1 MNRIH
6 LYSKNII
13 IIALILLV
21 FQLLMPNSTVFANRD
36 GQFSTIGGIEI
47 SVKKESEI
55 QAILADSI
63 AEWRMQPMTVKGQ
76 AGKIEIPAEML
87 RFNVKETVTTY
98 LEAINT
104 PWYKPW
110 MKAPIVHLP
119 LLVESTEEMDKKISG
134 NLFFKTEET
143 TEAILAHASL
153 LKETEVIPEELT
165 IHKDMMSRTAF
176 EIQEVHGN
184 QANLSAFVDQLDGLL
199 LAPDEVFSFLEKMD
213 DVTGIND
220 FETRQFFASVLY
232 SVVLQSETKIMERHS
247 QNKIPSYLQPGVEVD
262 VNARLNQDF
271 AFQNSS
277 ESPMLFA
284 ASIDNRHLLI
294 ELYTVNSNA
303 NVSYSIVETE
313 IKPRTIYRLSSTVQ
327 SGQEKVIQNGSNG
340 YRVIVYKTF
349 YDEVSGYDVDEE
361 ISRDFY
367 PPVHKVIAVASLE
380 EIVQDENTENIGN
393 SQNATN
399 EASELE
405 KSTNPSNPQDDPT
418 EELPGNISSEEE
430 VIYDKGGNV
439 IYDPNA

>member
-6 LYSKNII
+6 LYIKNII

-21 FQLLMPNSTVFANRD
+21 FQLVMPDATVFANRD
-36 GQFSTIGGIEI
+36 GQFPTIGGVEI

-63 AEWRMQPMTVKGQ
+63 AKWRTEPIIVKGQ
-76 AGKIEIPAEML
+76 AGKIEIPAEMI
-87 RFNVKETVTTY
+87 RFNVKETVRTY

-110 MKAPIVHLP
+110 MKTPIVHFP
-119 LLVESTEEMDKKISG
+119 LLVESTEEMDKEIRG

-165 IHKDMMSRTAF
+165 IHKDMMNRTAF
-176 EIQEVHGN
+176 EIQEIHGN

-199 LAPDEVFSFLEKMD
+199 LAPGEVFSFLEKMD
-213 DVTGIND
+213 DLAGIND

-232 SVVLQSETKIMERHS
+232 SLALQSETKIMERHS

-262 VNARLNQDF
+262 VNARLNLDF
-271 AFQNSS
+271 VFQNNS

-284 ASIDNRHLLI
+284 ANIDNRHLLI
-294 ELYTVNSNA
+294 ELYTVNSND
-303 NVSYSIVETE
+303 NVSYSVVEKE
-313 IKPRTIYRLSSTVQ
+313 IKPRTIYRLSSNVQ
-327 SGQEKVIQNGSNG
+327 RGQEKVIQDGSNG
-340 YRVIVYKTF
+340 YRVTVYRAF
-349 YDEVSGYDVDEE
+349 YDEVLGYEVDEE

-367 PPVHKVIAVASLE
+367 PPVHKVIAVASIE
-380 EIVQDENTENIGN
+380 ETEQDETTENIGSSEN
-393 SQNATN
+393 VPN
-399 EASELE
+399 EPE
-405 KSTNPSNPQDDPT
+405 KSTNPSNHQDGSK
-418 EELPGNISSEEE
+418 EELPENNSSEEE

-439 IYDPNA
+439 IYDPNE